1 MEKIDKSR
9 ETVSAMFDSIAS
21 SYDFLNHFLSLG
33 IDRLWRKRAVRL
45 IRKYYSAPK
54 ILDVATGTG
63 DLALAAIK
71 ANPSHITGIDISE
84 AMLEEG
90 RKKIARSGLEPVI
103 DLMPGASEEI
113 NFSTGSF
120 DVVMV
125 AFGVRNFSDMNRGLS
140 EMARVASRGGMLL
153 ILEFSK
159 PRVFPLKQLY
169 GFYFLKVLPVIG
181 RIFSR
186 NYSAYRYLPET
197 VMSFPDNEDFMLILR
212 NLGLTDVKQIRLTGG
227 IASIY
232 YGFKA

>member
-1 MEKIDKSR
+1 
-9 ETVSAMFDSIAS
+9 MFDSIAS

-212 NLGLTDVKQIRLTGG
+212 NLGLTDVRQIRLTGG